1 MIEYQ
6 DILNN
11 SHYELRYHPR
21 MSSQNRAAQFAPFAA
36 LTGYEEAVKETARTT
51 TEEKILTEDELNQLN
66 YQYQIIKNNLEL
78 YPRIKIIYFEKD
90 KRKKGGKY
98 LEYTGEVK
106 KIDSLRK
113 EMIFFSNKKIFM
125 KNIIKLEIIKSI

>member
-21 MSSQNRAAQFAPFAA
+21 MSNQNRAAQFAPFAA

-51 TEEKILTEDELNQLN
+51 IQEKILTEDELEQLN
-66 YQYQIIKNNLEL
+66 YKLQEIEKNLEKL
-78 YPRIKIIYFEKD
+78 PLIKIIYFEKD

-98 LEYTGEVK
+98 LEYTGEIK

-113 EMIFFSNKKIFM
+113 EMIFFSNKKISI
-125 KNIIKLEIIKSI
+125 KNIIKIESIKPI

>member
-6 DILNN
+6 DILN
-11 SHYELRYHPR
+11 SYHYELRYHPR
-21 MSSQNRAAQFAPFAA
+21 MSNQNRAAQFAPFAA

-51 TEEKILTEDELNQLN
+51 TEERILTEDELEQLN
-66 YQYQIIKNNLEL
+66 YQLQEIEKDLENN
-78 YPRIKIIYFEKD
+78 PKIKITYFEKD

-106 KIDSLRK
+106 KIDLLKK
-113 EMIFFSNKKIFM
+113 EMIFFSNKKISI
-125 KNIIKLEIIKSI
+125 KNIIKIENIKPI